1 MLRKKRESKSSVRKK
16 IGIVFFALI
25 LIFVLFSKAVNS
37 GINVISYVVFPVQR
51 KIYQLGN
58 FFKETSEAVVS
69 YKAVLEENRKLKN
82 EHVKYDILLTYNK
95 ELSEENRR
103 LREILKMKDEKK
115 LNVKVA
121 KVNFRNPSNIYERFY
136 INLGKKDGVKKNY
149 IVLAGEN
156 LIGKIGR
163 VYDDYSMVDMIT
175 GENFNVSSLT
185 ENGALGV
192 LRGSNEGDS
201 TLYFEAN
208 TFEENIDEG
217 EKVYTS
223 GISEIYPK
231 GIYIGK
237 VDEVID
243 SGVEVLKSI
252 KVKSE
257 IDVIN
262 LAEVLILIPTEE
274 QVKKNEKNS
283 NTRTN
288 GVK

>member
-1 MLRKKRESKSSVRKK
+1 MLRKKRESKSSIRKK

-37 GINVISYVVFPVQR
+37 GINVISYVVFPIQR

-69 YKAVLEENRKLKN
+69 YKSVLEENRKLKN

-192 LRGSNEGDS
+192 LRGSNEGDG

-283 NTRTN
+283 NARTN